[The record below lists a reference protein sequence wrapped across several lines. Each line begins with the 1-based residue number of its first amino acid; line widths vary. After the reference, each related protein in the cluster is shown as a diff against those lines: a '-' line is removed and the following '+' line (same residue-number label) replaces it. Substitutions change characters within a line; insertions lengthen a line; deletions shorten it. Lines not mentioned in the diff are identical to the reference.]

1 MTKSYDLV
9 VIGTGTAARYSD
21 ELMARIAPTAHRHIN
36 MRGILAFDLARHRG
50 RLLPDARPLWAAGRK
65 VAKA

>member
-1 MTKSYDLV
+1 MQVLRDH
-9 VIGTGTAARYSD
+9 APERYSD

-36 MRGILAFDLARHRG
+36 MRGILAFDLACHRG
-50 RLLPDARPLWAAGRK
+50 RLLPDVRPLWAARRK